1 MSNARSLAGYAPNI
15 LSGTYTPS
23 LTNSTNISSSTA
35 NPCQYL
41 RVGNTVVVSGNV
53 VLSFTASNTASA
65 LGISLPIASNLGQI
79 YHLAGTGSS
88 GNGNYHGSIQGDATN
103 DRATLQITP
112 NALTGT
118 IFFQFTY
125 QVI

>member
-1 MSNARSLAGYAPNI
+1 MSNARTLGNTPNVVY
-15 LSGTYTPS
+15 SGTYTPT

-41 RVGNTVVVSGNV
+41 RVGNTVVVSGAV
-53 VLSFTASNTASA
+53 ALTFTSSGVQSV

-103 DRATLQITP
+103 DRGTLQITP